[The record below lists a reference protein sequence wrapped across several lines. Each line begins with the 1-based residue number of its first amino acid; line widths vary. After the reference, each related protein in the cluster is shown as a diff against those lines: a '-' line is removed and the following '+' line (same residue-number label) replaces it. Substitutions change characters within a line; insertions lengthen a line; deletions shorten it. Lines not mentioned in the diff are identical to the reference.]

1 MAPLT
6 HPSIVDGWFREINS
20 QWPGQALTL
29 KVNKILHM
37 EKSQYQ
43 DVLVFESETY
53 GNVLI
58 LDGVVQ
64 CTERDEFSYQEMI
77 THLPMASHPN
87 PKHVLVIGGGDGGVV
102 REVLKHKSVEHVTL
116 CDIDEAVV
124 RVSKQ
129 FLPHMA
135 SVLTDD
141 RVTVFIGDGFKFLP
155 EHENEY
161 DVIITDSSDPVGPAA
176 SLFEAPFFT
185 LLKKSLKEGGNMSTQ
200 GESLW
205 LHLPLIKELRE
216 TTKRLFPVAEYAFT
230 TIPTYPSGS
239 IGFVC
244 CSLDPKRSVSEPLRP
259 VPDCMYYNNDVHR
272 AAFVLPEFG
281 RAMVQEGRQLQ
292 QDFTGVRPGAK
303 PEGNDKGKLTTEKKV
318 LLLGS
323 GFVAQPAAEY
333 ITRHG
338 YGLTV
343 AARSLESAQELANKV
358 INARAID
365 IDVADAKALD
375 AAVADHDLVVSLI
388 PYTFHAAVIES
399 AIRNKKHVV
408 TTSYVSPAMKELDEK
423 CKQAGI
429 IVFNEIGL
437 DPGLDHVAAVDIID
451 RVHKQGG
458 KINKFESFCGGLVA
472 AENANNALGYK
483 LSWSARGVL
492 LALRNT
498 AKYLQDGKEVV
509 VEGKDLMSVAKPYYG
524 LPPAYNLQCYPN
536 RDSTPFR
543 EFYNIPEAQTVVRGT
558 LRYGDFA
565 SVVKCWVELGL
576 LDDSPKEWLANDQQE
591 TTWAKVMAQAL
602 GLGESTTSAIV
613 EKFKTLTS
621 FQGDKQQI
629 LIQKFKQLG
638 LVSESKKAFPRGNL
652 LDTLCATLEQDLA
665 MQEGERDLVLLQHKF
680 EVTRADGQVETITS
694 TLEELGAPTG
704 SGRPSAMAKLV
715 GVPCGIAVDLVL
727 TGKVGKPGVQAPYDP
742 ATCQV
747 FLKAFEEE
755 GIVMTEE
762 TF

>member
-1 MAPLT
+1 
-6 HPSIVDGWFREINS
+6 
-20 QWPGQALTL
+20 
-29 KVNKILHM
+29 
-37 EKSQYQ
+37 
-43 DVLVFESETY
+43 
-53 GNVLI
+53 
-58 LDGVVQ
+58 
-64 CTERDEFSYQEMI
+64 MI

-87 PKHVLVIGGGDGGVV
+87 PEHVLVIGGGDGGVV
-102 REVLKHKSVEHVTL
+102 REVLKHKSVKHVTL

-129 FLPHMA
+129 YLPHMA

-176 SLFEAPFFT
+176 SLFEAPYFT
-185 LLKKSLKEGGNMSTQ
+185 LLKKALKEGGNMSTQ
-200 GESLW
+200 GECLW

-216 TTKRLFPVAEYAFT
+216 TTNRLFPVAEYAYT
-230 TIPTYPSGS
+230 TIPTYPAGQ

-244 CSLDPKRSVSEPLRP
+244 CSLDANRSVSTPLRP
-259 VPDCMYYNNDVHR
+259 VPDCKYYNNDVHR

-281 RAMVQEGRQLQ
+281 RAMIEEGKQLLT
-292 QDFTGVRPGAK
+292 DYAGVRPGQQGA
-303 PEGNDKGKLTTEKKV
+303 EDKNAVSAASKKKV

-333 ITRHG
+333 ITRKG

-343 AARSLESAQELANKV
+343 AARSVESAQELAHKMA
-358 INARAID
+358 NAKAIEL
-365 IDVADAKALD
+365 DVSDSKALD
-375 AAVADHDLVVSLI
+375 AAVAEHDLVVSLI

-408 TTSYVSPAMKELDEK
+408 TTSYVSPAMKALEDK
-423 CKQAGI
+423 CVEAGI

-437 DPGLDHVAAVDIID
+437 DPGIDHVAAVDIID
-451 RVHKQGG
+451 RVHKEGG
-458 KINKFESFCGGLVA
+458 NVNKFESFCGGLVA

-509 VEGKDLMSVAKPYYG
+509 VDGKDLMSVAKPYYG

-565 SVVKCWVELGL
+565 SVVLTWVEIGL
-576 LDDSPKEWLANDQQE
+576 LDDSPKEYLADDKE
-591 TTWAKVMAQAL
+591 TTWAAVMAKAL
-602 GLGESTTSAIV
+602 GVEAKSQAIV
-613 EKFKTLTS
+613 DKLKTLKS

-629 LIQKFKQLG
+629 LIAKYKQLG
-638 LVSESKKAFPRGNL
+638 LVSESKVAYPRGNL

-680 EVTRADGQVETITS
+680 EVTRSDGRVVS
-694 TLEELGAPTG
+694 H
-704 SGRPSAMAKLV
+704 AKRV
-715 GVPCGIAVDLVL
+715 AVHR
-727 TGKVGKPGVQAPYDP
+727 
-742 ATCQV
+742 
-747 FLKAFEEE
+747 
-755 GIVMTEE
+755 
-762 TF
+762 